1 MTNLIKA
8 QASPAIPAPTPQLA
22 KSLSQ
27 QELAEHRRSIAFEVK
42 VILSAYFQPHE
53 DADVKAAQLAW
64 WCDEL
69 QDWTREQVVYALRKW
84 NREKPRLRPTAG
96 DIVSML
102 KKLRGEKEAKKM
114 IADRAA
120 PQEHPKERISKERAD
135 EILSQAGFAVKKFGG
150 NDK

>member
-1 MTNLIKA
+1 M
-8 QASPAIPAPTPQLA
+8 
-22 KSLSQ
+22 
-27 QELAEHRRSIAFEVK
+27 
-42 VILSAYFQPHE
+42 
-53 DADVKAAQLAW
+53 KAAQLAW

-102 KKLRGEKEAKKM
+102 KKLRGEKEARKM

-120 PQEHPKERISKERAD
+120 PQEPPKERISPDRAA
-135 EILSQAGFAVKKFGG
+135 EILAEAGYTPKKFY
-150 NDK
+150 